1 MKSFREY
8 LNESEFNYGGNEMKT
23 FREFIYEGKEKLIAT
38 YMRKY
43 INNDKAYYSGHNKIV
58 VFKKYADEVRKDLE
72 DLLSKNMIVSAK
84 GKNAVKEVVFSKT
97 NEMSS
102 DFEEESSIKIPEK
115 E

>member
-8 LNESEFNYGGNEMKT
+8 LNENEMKT
-23 FREFIYEGKEKLIAT
+23 FREFIYEANQKLIAT
-38 YMRKY
+38 HMRKY
-43 INNDKAYYSGHNKIV
+43 INKDKAYYWGDNKIV